1 MLTQDTSIVDKNM
14 YSPEGFDSLLD
25 DLPSFGDRSR
35 SSGRYSAGYN
45 GRSEQFL
52 TPEQLTDLL

>member
-25 DLPSFGDRSR
+25 DLPSFGDRSW
-35 SSGRYSAGYN
+35 SSGR
-45 GRSEQFL
+45 
-52 TPEQLTDLL
+52 